1 MKVMLLGKIG
11 CGKTTL
17 TQRLNEQDVVYAKT
31 QAVSYENNIIDT
43 PGEYIE
49 NKFFFRALL
58 VTAAEAEK
66 KRIEAEKHE
75 ETNFFPPNFKSMFLG
90 KDVIGVITKIDKVS
104 DYSRAEEILR
114 ESGVEEIFYISKT
127 DNEGLEKLKERL
139 KV

>member
-66 KRIEAEKHE
+66 IIFVQMKKQI
-75 ETNFFPPNFKSMFLG
+75 FFLL
-90 KDVIGVITKIDKVS
+90 
-104 DYSRAEEILR
+104 ILNQC
-114 ESGVEEIFYISKT
+114 F
-127 DNEGLEKLKERL
+127 
-139 KV
+139 

>member
-17 TQRLNEQDVVYAKT
+17 TQRLNEQDVIYTKT
-31 QAVSYENNIIDT
+31 QAISYENNIIDT

-66 KRIEAEKHE
+66 IIFVQSADDEG
-75 ETNFFPPNFKSMFLG
+75 NFFPPNFKSMFLG
-90 KDVIGVITKIDKVS
+90 KDVIGVITKIDKVN

-114 ESGVEEIFYISKT
+114 ESGVEGIFYISRA
-127 DNEGLEKLKERL
+127 DDEGIKKLKERL
-139 KV
+139 EM

>member
-66 KRIEAEKHE
+66 IIFVQSADE

-114 ESGVEEIFYISKT
+114 ESGVEEILYISKT

-139 KV
+139 EM

>member
-66 KRIEAEKHE
+66 IIFVQSADDEG
-75 ETNFFPPNFKSMFLG
+75 NFFPPNFKSMFLG
-90 KDVIGVITKIDKVS
+90 
-104 DYSRAEEILR
+104 
-114 ESGVEEIFYISKT
+114 
-127 DNEGLEKLKERL
+127 
-139 KV
+139 

>member
-1 MKVMLLGKIG
+1 
-11 CGKTTL
+11 
-17 TQRLNEQDVVYAKT
+17 
-31 QAVSYENNIIDT
+31 
-43 PGEYIE
+43 
-49 NKFFFRALL
+49 
-58 VTAAEAEK
+58 
-66 KRIEAEKHE
+66 
-75 ETNFFPPNFKSMFLG
+75 MFLG